1 VTQDLDALTQAIPL
15 SLYIHLPWCVKKCP
29 YCDFNSHEFNS
40 AELAE
45 KPYIEALIRDL
56 QFDLGKLSNREV
68 SSIFIGGGTPSLF
81 SVNAISKVLATV
93 RTELDLK
100 PGLEITLE
108 ANPGTAEAERFE
120 GYREEGVNRLSIGV
134 QSFDDQKLKSLG
146 RIHNGEEA
154 LRAIELAK
162 QSGFDNFNLDLMYG
176 LPEQSVEE
184 ALSDLQIA
192 CSQSATHISWY
203 QLTIEPNT
211 VFYKQT
217 PALPAHEESWEMQ
230 RQGQKFL
237 ADNLYGQYEISAYAR
252 KDKQCLHNMN
262 YWQFGDYLGIGA
274 GAHGKL
280 SNIEENEITRFAR
293 HRMPTAYMEKAGSA
307 KVVVEQK
314 LLNKEDI
321 VLEFMMNIFR
331 LETGFSST
339 LFCERSG
346 LSYAEIQPFL
356 DNAVAR
362 GFIVRDQNRVKPTD
376 LGKNYLNDLLEIFMS
391 DAN

>member
-1 VTQDLDALTQAIPL
+1 VTQDVDVLTQAIPL

-45 KPYIEALIRDL
+45 KPYVDALIRDL
-56 QFDLGKLSNREV
+56 QFDLAKISKREV

-81 SVNAISKVLATV
+81 SVDAIRKVLTTI

-120 GYREEGVNRLSIGV
+120 GYREVGVNRLSIGI

-146 RIHNGEEA
+146 RIHNGEES
-154 LRAIELAK
+154 LQAIELAK

-176 LPEQSVEE
+176 LPEQSIDE
-184 ALSDLQIA
+184 ALLDLEIA

-217 PALPAHEESWEMQ
+217 PVLPAHEESWEMQ

-237 ADNLYGQYEISAYAR
+237 ADNHYRQYEISAYAR

-280 SNIEENEITRFAR
+280 SNIENNEITRFAR
-293 HRMPTAYMEKAGSA
+293 HRIPAAYMQKAGSA
-307 KVVVEQK
+307 KVVVDEK
-314 LLNKEDI
+314 LLKKEDI

-331 LETGFSST
+331 LESGFSST
-339 LFCERSG
+339 LFSERSG
-346 LSYAEIQPFL
+346 ISYAEIQPLL
-356 DNAVAR
+356 DKAVAR
-362 GFIVRDQNRVKPTD
+362 DFIILDQHGVKPTD

-391 DAN
+391 DAD